1 MHKGV
6 SIAVSALLLFGVG
19 SAVASKFDSVVTIRN
34 DSDWEIHQLYV
45 SSTDEN
51 EWGDD
56 QLGDEIIDSHGGRF
70 QLHGIPCDS
79 YDVQLI
85 DEDGDVCV
93 VSEVLLCADRD
104 MWRINNDDLLTC
116 QVLTD

>member
-1 MHKGV
+1 MNRPI
-6 SIAVSALLLFGVG
+6 SIVASTVLLCSAG
-19 SAVASKFDSVVTIRN
+19 SAIAAKFDSVVTIRN

-45 SSTDEN
+45 SSTDES

-56 QLGDEIIDSHGGRF
+56 QLGSQIIEAGGGTF
-70 QLHGIPCDS
+70 KLHGIPCDS

-85 DEDGDVCV
+85 DEDGDACV